1 MVRKQHRCRLL
12 ELCLLEDVNPSGC
25 TRYTLEM
32 VGRISVF
39 DKYAPPEYHE
49 ITMMF
54 CTKPPTSVHRL
65 HRVVPVLLVLLAALA
80 LTACQPLIEVVQP
93 PSSAAPVS
101 PPATVTPDERGVA
114 IMGVDFDP
122 PLDASQI
129 MSNGGVTLLVAIEN
143 EGQVTEPL
151 VRVSARLSD
160 SHDGSTLSELIN
172 ETITVRSLAPD
183 EVRVVRFTQVTELPL
198 RSHYKLAVE
207 VLPIAGER
215 DCDDNV
221 KTYDIIVRGAD

>member
-1 MVRKQHRCRLL
+1 M
-12 ELCLLEDVNPSGC
+12 
-25 TRYTLEM
+25 EM
-32 VGRISVF
+32 VGRMTVF
-39 DKYAPPEYHE
+39 DKYALPEYHE
-49 ITMMF
+49 MTMMF
-54 CTKPPTSVHRL
+54 CTRLPAGVHCLR
-65 HRVVPVLLVLLAALA
+65 RAISVLLVLSAALA
-80 LTACQPLIEVVQP
+80 LTACQPRIEVVQP
-93 PSSAAPVS
+93 SPAAAPVS

-122 PLDASQI
+122 PLEAAQI

-160 SHDGSTLSELIN
+160 PYEGSTFSDLVN

-198 RSHYKLAVE
+198 RSHYKLTVE
-207 VLPIAGER
+207 ALPIAGER
-215 DCDDNV
+215 DCDNNV
-221 KTYDIIVRGAD
+221 RTYDIIVRGAD

>member
-1 MVRKQHRCRLL
+1 M
-12 ELCLLEDVNPSGC
+12 
-25 TRYTLEM
+25 
-32 VGRISVF
+32 
-39 DKYAPPEYHE
+39 A
-49 ITMMF
+49 MMF
-54 CTKPPTSVHRL
+54 CTRLPAGVRCLRSV
-65 HRVVPVLLVLLAALA
+65 VSVLLLLLAGMSV
-80 LTACQPLIEVVQP
+80 TACQPLIEVVQP
-93 PSSAAPVS
+93 PPAAAPVS

-122 PLDASQI
+122 PLEAAQI

-160 SHDGSTLSELIN
+160 PHDGSAFSELVN
-172 ETITVRSLAPD
+172 ETVTVRSLAPD

-198 RSHYKLAVE
+198 RSHYKLTVE

-215 DCDDNV
+215 DCDNNV
-221 KTYDIIVRGAD
+221 RTYEIIVRGAD